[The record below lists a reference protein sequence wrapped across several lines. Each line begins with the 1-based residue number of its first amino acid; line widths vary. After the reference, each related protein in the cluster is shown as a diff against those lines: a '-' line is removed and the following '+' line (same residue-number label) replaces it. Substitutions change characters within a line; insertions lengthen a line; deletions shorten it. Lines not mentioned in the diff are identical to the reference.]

1 MRVGVVWAEG
11 GRRGFLVDFLF
22 PGVLCA
28 PYCALSW
35 TSKNAERIMT
45 ALKGNKREG
54 KLMCH
59 TNRQQSAAEERVF
72 FIVLG

>member
-1 MRVGVVWAEG
+1 
-11 GRRGFLVDFLF
+11 
-22 PGVLCA
+22 
-28 PYCALSW
+28 
-35 TSKNAERIMT
+35 MT

-72 FIVLG
+72 FIVLGRVNALNRLILRVIHFFDIGPDYLLQT